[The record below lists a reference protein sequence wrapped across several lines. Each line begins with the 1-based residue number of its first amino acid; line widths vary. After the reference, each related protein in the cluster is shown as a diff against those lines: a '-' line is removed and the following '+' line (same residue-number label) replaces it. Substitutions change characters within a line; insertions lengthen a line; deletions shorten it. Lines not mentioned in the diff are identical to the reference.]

1 MACQQRLWGIWMVA
15 EHDRNL
21 AKITRGRVL
30 RWAKRASERTVFL
43 LQMTVAVGGLIVVS
57 LLSIP
62 WLADPLKKAGLTAP
76 GPFSQLVI
84 TLVLVSIFFEVKKL
98 SERKPDPLPRHF
110 ADPMDVYPVLL
121 DRVRATT
128 RTADKTLDV
137 LGLTL
142 FTAWPSIRFWIN
154 RSDLNGWTM
163 RFTAMA
169 INNTRVSA
177 HVPADWHRDARANLD
192 SIRQYAKSSA
202 ASASSISVTPFAYDF
217 MPSLHGYR
225 LGNGD
230 LFYSIVRWQADGKL
244 SLDGFSYE
252 FVPNEDHSQSAQAIR
267 EVFDSWFRRA
277 TVTEWSGSRSR

>member
-1 MACQQRLWGIWMVA
+1 MAIQGQPDLAGLRRSRVRHWLKQASDRAVSLIQSIVA
-15 EHDRNL
+15 L
-21 AKITRGRVL
+21 
-30 RWAKRASERTVFL
+30 
-43 LQMTVAVGGLIVVS
+43 GGLVVVI

-62 WLADPLKKAGLTAP
+62 WLDDPLKKVGLTSP
-76 GPFSQLVI
+76 SQFGQAVI
-84 TLVLVSIFFEVKKL
+84 TLVVVSVFFEVRKL
-98 SERKPDPLPRHF
+98 NERTPEPEPRHF

-128 RTADKTLDV
+128 RQEERVLDV

-142 FTAWPSIRFWIN
+142 FTAWPSIRFWVN
-154 RSDLNGWTM
+154 RSDLNGWSM
-163 RFTAMA
+163 RFTALA
-169 INNTRVSA
+169 INNNRSSANVSSS
-177 HVPADWHRDARANLD
+177 WFRDARTNLNSILDYAN
-192 SIRQYAKSSA
+192 SNSAKA
-202 ASASSISVTPFAYDF
+202 NKISVQPFAYDF

-252 FVPNEDHSQSAQAIR
+252 FVPSEDHSQSAQAIR

-277 TVTEWSGSRSR
+277 TMTPWDGQRSR